1 MAKAMNESF
10 IGSSQLQYLRNMSKN
25 INKEELEDLKEFAKE
40 QAANDKQNA
49 TEEKTDP
56 PADEVVGKQEKPKQ
70 KVKLS
75 KSEQI
80 TELQYQLAELN
91 DKYLRLFSDFDN
103 YRKRSSKDKIDLIN
117 TASKEVIEGLLPV
130 LDDFDRGLHAFRE
143 QKVAEDT
150 VHGVELIQSKL
161 FNYLKTKGLE
171 PMDSK
176 GKDFD
181 TDYHD
186 AITQIPAPSDDLK
199 GKVVDVVEKGYL
211 LNGTIIRHA
220 KVVVGQ

>member
-1 MAKAMNESF
+1 MDN
-10 IGSSQLQYLRNMSKN
+10 N
-25 INKEELEDLKEFAKE
+25 INRDELKDLKDFAKE
-40 QAANDKQNA
+40 QAANDNHNVTEEA
-49 TEEKTDP
+49 TETTDEEAVEKK
-56 PADEVVGKQEKPKQ
+56 VKPK
-70 KVKLS
+70 KKIKLS

-103 YRKRSSKDKIDLIN
+103 YRKRTTKDKLELIK
-117 TASKEVIEGLLPV
+117 TSSKEVIEGLLPV
-130 LDDFDRGLHAFRE
+130 LDDFDRGLQAFRE
-143 QKVAEDT
+143 QNVDEET
-150 VHGVELIQSKL
+150 VHGIELIRDKL

-171 PMDSK
+171 PMNSN
-176 GKDFD
+176 GKEFD

-186 AITQIPAPSDDLK
+186 AITQIPAPSEDLK

-220 KVVVGQ
+220 KVIVGQ

>member
-1 MAKAMNESF
+1 
-10 IGSSQLQYLRNMSKN
+10 MSKN
-25 INKEELEDLKEFAKE
+25 INKEELEDLKELAKE
-40 QAANDKQNA
+40 QAAKDEPDN
-49 TEEKTDP
+49 TEEKTDVIS
-56 PADEVVGKQEKPKQ
+56 DESAEKEAKPK
-70 KVKLS
+70 KKAKLS

-103 YRKRSSKDKIDLIN
+103 YRKRTNKDKLDLIK
-117 TASKEVIEGLLPV
+117 TSSKEVIEGLLPV
-130 LDDFDRGLHAFRE
+130 LDDFDRGLDALRE
-143 QKVAEDT
+143 HQVDEDA
-150 VHGVELIQSKL
+150 VHGIELIQRRL

-176 GKDFD
+176 GKEFD

-186 AITQIPAPSDDLK
+186 AITQTPALSEDLK
-199 GKVVDVVEKGYL
+199 GKVVDVIEKGYL

>member
-1 MAKAMNESF
+1 MLAIIRFKLKKMDN
-10 IGSSQLQYLRNMSKN
+10 N
-25 INKEELEDLKEFAKE
+25 INRDELEDLKDFAKE
-40 QAANDKQNA
+40 QAANDKHNA
-49 TEEKTDP
+49 TEEKTDTP
-56 PADEVVGKQEKPKQ
+56 TEEVVGKQEKPKK

-103 YRKRSSKDKIDLIN
+103 YRKRSSKDKIDLIK

-150 VHGVELIQSKL
+150 VHGVELIQNKL
-161 FNYLKTKGLE
+161 FNFLKTKGLE

-186 AITQIPAPSDDLK
+186 AITQIPAPTDDLK

-220 KVVVGQ
+220 KVVVGK

>member
-1 MAKAMNESF
+1 MDN
-10 IGSSQLQYLRNMSKN
+10 N
-25 INKEELEDLKEFAKE
+25 INRDELEDLKDFAKE
-40 QAANDKQNA
+40 QAANDKHNG
-49 TEEKTDP
+49 TEEKTDTP
-56 PADEVVGKQEKPKQ
+56 TEEVVGKQEKPKK

-103 YRKRSSKDKIDLIN
+103 YRKRSSKDKIDLIK

-150 VHGVELIQSKL
+150 VHGVELIQNKL
-161 FNYLKTKGLE
+161 FNFLKTKGLE

-186 AITQIPAPSDDLK
+186 AITQIPAPTDDLK

-220 KVVVGQ
+220 KVVVGK